1 MHAIMASFAD
11 PVIMLF
17 IGGFVLAIAA
27 AKTGLDALV
36 AKVLLKPFGKQS
48 VNVLLGFLLITGFF
62 SMFVSDSHRILLRYD
77 SPYQY
82 TTKCPCILHQHSEA
96 KRHDE
101 SGYHHGYHQFGT
113 WLHHSHTRWQFFVSM
128 IKTNLNIT
136 TKA

>member
-48 VNVLLGFLLITGFF
+48 VN
-62 SMFVSDSHRILLRYD
+62 D
-77 SPYQY
+77 SP
-82 TTKCPCILHQHSEA
+82 P
-96 KRHDE
+96 
-101 SGYHHGYHQFGT
+101 T
-113 WLHHSHTRWQFFVSM
+113 W
-128 IKTNLNIT
+128 
-136 TKA
+136 